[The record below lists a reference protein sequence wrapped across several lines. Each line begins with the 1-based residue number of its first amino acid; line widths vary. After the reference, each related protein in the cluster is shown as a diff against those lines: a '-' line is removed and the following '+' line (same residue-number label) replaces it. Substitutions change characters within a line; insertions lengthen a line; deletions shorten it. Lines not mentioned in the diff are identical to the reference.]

1 MIKEPEGG
9 VNEMFGNI
17 IIVLQ
22 RDYQVFLEGI
32 VNAMYVSLISLF
44 LALIVGILGGV
55 ARYHDKG
62 IFAKIASGYVTAIRN
77 TPLLVQIY
85 FIFFGLPRLGV
96 KLSAVQTGIIGLTLN
111 SGAYITEMIRS
122 GLQAIPKGQKEA
134 AVSLALTN
142 GQTMR
147 KILIPQ
153 AAPRV
158 IPAVGGQFIQL
169 VKDSSLLSMLAV
181 VEITKAAENVG
192 SDTFNFLEAYFISGL
207 IYLFINIV
215 LNLVVDQVER
225 KYRYSI

>member
-1 MIKEPEGG
+1 
-9 VNEMFGNI
+9 MFDNLVR
-17 IIVLQ
+17 VLQ
-22 RDYQVFLEGI
+22 QNYMVFLEGI
-32 VNAMYVSLISLF
+32 LNAMYVSLISLI
-44 LALIVGILGGV
+44 LALIVGVLGGV

-62 IFAKIASGYVTAIRN
+62 ISAKIAFGYVTVIRN

-85 FIFFGLPRLGV
+85 FIFFGLPRLGIN
-96 KLSAVQTGIIGLTLN
+96 LSAIQTGIIGLTLN

-134 AVSLALTN
+134 AISLALTN
-142 GQTMR
+142 GQIMR

-169 VKDSSLLSMLAV
+169 VKDSCLLSMLAV
-181 VEITKAAENVG
+181 LEITKAAANVG
-192 SDTFNFLEAYFISGL
+192 SNTFDFLEAYIISGL
-207 IYLFINIV
+207 IYLFINII
-215 LNLVVDQVER
+215 LNLMVDQVER